1 MAINSAPSATRAKS
15 YSGGYMEFGKMGE
28 EIVLNWLRKNSKILG
43 VDDLRELR
51 VMREADADCMIT
63 NREGADAR
71 ETHSEGGSFASE
83 DIPAIIRVNPILN
96 WNLLCARLG

>member
-1 MAINSAPSATRAKS
+1 
-15 YSGGYMEFGKMGE
+15 
-28 EIVLNWLRKNSKILG
+28 
-43 VDDLRELR
+43 
-51 VMREADADCMIT
+51 MIT

-96 WNLLCARLG
+96 WNLSCAHLGLFLPVTFPHSLLADVC